1 MIKVKMIKPMFN
13 TLVTTMDVYENDSLT
28 AGGLIDVTKQQG
40 TLKDYQRVVAI
51 GPCVRDIKVGD
62 LVCVNPTRFGR
73 KKHQEGS
80 LKDGIISD
88 NPIVT
93 YNFDT
98 IVLDGVPHLLLQD
111 RDIDFVIADYE
122 EVPDEP
128 VVATPNKS
136 ENSIIIPHNTI
147 IC

>member
-1 MIKVKMIKPMFN
+1 MIRPMFN
-13 TLVTTMDVYENDSLT
+13 TLVTTMDVYENDAIT

-40 TLKDYQRVVAI
+40 TLKEYQKVIAV
-51 GPCVRDIKVGD
+51 GPCVRDIKAGD
-62 LVCVNPTRFGR
+62 LVCVNPTRFGK

-80 LKDGIISD
+80 LKDGIICD
-88 NPIVT
+88 NPILT

-98 IVLDGVPHLLLQD
+98 IVLDDVPHLLLQD

-128 VVATPNKS
+128 AENTPKEKDSN
-136 ENSIIIPHNTI
+136 IIIPHKTI

>member
-1 MIKVKMIKPMFN
+1 MIKIKMVKPMFN
-13 TLVTTMDVYENDSLT
+13 TLVTTMDVYENDAMT

-40 TLKDYQRVVAI
+40 TLKEYQKVVAVGSFI
-51 GPCVRDIKVGD
+51 RDIQVGD
-62 LVCVNPTRFGR
+62 IVCVNPTRFGK

-88 NPIVT
+88 NPVVT

-98 IVLDGVPHLLLQD
+98 IILDGVPHLILQD
-111 RDIDFVIADYE
+111 RDIDFVVVDYE

-128 VVATPNKS
+128 VVTPKKADN
-136 ENSIIIPHNTI
+136 NIIIPHTPI

>member
-1 MIKVKMIKPMFN
+1 MINVKMIKPMFN

-128 VVATPNKS
+128 VAATPNKS
-136 ENSIIIPHNTI
+136 ESSIIIPHNTI

>member
-1 MIKVKMIKPMFN
+1 MIRPMFN
-13 TLVTTMDVYENDSLT
+13 TLVTTMDVYENDATT

-40 TLKDYQRVVAI
+40 TLKEYQKVIAV
-51 GPCVRDIKVGD
+51 GPCVRDIQVGD
-62 LVCVNPTRFGR
+62 IVCVNPTRFGK

-80 LKDGIISD
+80 LKDGIICD
-88 NPIVT
+88 NPILT

-98 IVLDGVPHLLLQD
+98 IVLDDVPHLLLQD

-128 VVATPNKS
+128 VAVTPKKS
-136 ENSIIIPHNTI
+136 DNNIIIPHTSI

>member
-1 MIKVKMIKPMFN
+1 MIKIKMVKPMFN
-13 TLVTTMDVYENDSLT
+13 TLVTTMDVYENDAMT

-40 TLKDYQRVVAI
+40 TLKEYQKVVAVGSFI
-51 GPCVRDIKVGD
+51 RDIQVGD
-62 LVCVNPTRFGR
+62 IVCVNPTRFGK

-88 NPIVT
+88 NPVVT

-98 IVLDGVPHLLLQD
+98 IILDGVPHLILQD
-111 RDIDFVIADYE
+111 RDIDFVVVDYE

-128 VVATPNKS
+128 VVTPKKADN
-136 ENSIIIPHNTI
+136 NIIIPHTSI